1 MQTLNILST
10 KGIADKSIYGGKA
23 YWLSWLIEQQ
33 YNVPSCFFI
42 PATDETELEKT
53 ISMLRNNEAFNKQL
67 NEFTAGQN
75 KYDVAVRSSALN
87 EDSVE
92 KSFAGHFK
100 SFVDTVS
107 YEQVL
112 TNIENVV
119 RSVKAHDKTD
129 NQKIGVVIQKKIQAK
144 VSGIAFSSNPLTA
157 SKNELLISVI
167 EGMGEQ
173 LVSGKVAGEDIL
185 INYVLDK
192 PEIPT
197 FKTKV
202 ETEQILE
209 VCNIAKNIER
219 KVKAPVDIE
228 WCIDSETN
236 QVFILQCRP
245 VTAIFPKQTG
255 IIPINLLNIDLIPS
269 QVKLNDKVKIR
280 LLAQRNNIDI
290 SNAYL
295 VVNINSSVID
305 EVALSKVQP
314 EERCKGYSVVLIFP
328 KTISGNIIRHF
339 AENEVSRQ
347 NSAFRTCQRYDVRS
361 YQDYGNLKG
370 ILQSIQAKCCEA
382 SWLCVAIIQEI
393 FEPVFTGIA
402 KKIEDGFLI
411 EVAKGHFVPKGVVPT
426 SQYVLNIGNEILFK
440 SEVVQDF
447 AYKISQG
454 TVSKESVNTLVSVN
468 EKTLAA
474 IVKNLMPVLSA
485 GVQAVEFGLLKDEST
500 GTLVP
505 YLIDLVDDNSQTELS
520 SKLISEGV
528 ISTGIR
534 SGKAKIL
541 DTKTLGHNSLE
552 LHFHNHFE
560 NKNTIDEE
568 IIFVTETPDIALL
581 EILQHYNN
589 DKIGFVFK
597 EGSALSHFSIVLRE
611 KKIPAIVINQ
621 DINVQEMEEIK
632 INAAS
637 PNLKGAERLSRDSG
651 CVTTY
656 TNPDTDGI
664 CSAFAYAYLAKT
676 KGKTFLPVYFGYL
689 DKETCFV
696 LKHFNVSFPKQIT
709 TAKEFKEIVI
719 VDTHHT
725 AQLSNEIPLD
735 KVIEI
740 IDHHPSGNPESFP
753 KAKIQNDEIGAACTI
768 IAERMETE
776 NIIPNEATAGLISL
790 AIISNTLNF
799 TAPSTSQR
807 DKDALQWVSQFVK
820 ISDDVIK
827 QMFDARSDVSEISSE
842 EIIKSSLKEFKWN
855 ETKVGI
861 SQVEMT
867 DIKLIVERPDF
878 LTSLLVIKENIA
890 LDYIL
895 FTGVNI
901 LTRMTTIFCPDT
913 STLKIVNEG
922 MGFTST
928 QTSFEVDRILLRKT
942 DFIPGLKTYFESH
955 KVN

>member
-1 MQTLNILST
+1 MVTLNIAT
-10 KGIADKSIYGGKA
+10 TNGIVDKNIYGGKA
-23 YWLSWLIEQQ
+23 HWLSWLIEQG
-33 YNVPSCFFI
+33 YNVPPCFFI
-42 PATDETELEKT
+42 PATEETELEEIK
-53 ISMLRNNEAFNKQL
+53 SMLQSDETFNKQL
-67 NEFTAGQN
+67 KDFATGENQF
-75 KYDVAVRSSALN
+75 DVAVRSSALN
-87 EDSVE
+87 EDSAE

-100 SFVDTVS
+100 SFVETVT
-107 YEQVL
+107 YNQL
-112 TNIENVV
+112 FNNIESVV
-119 RSVKAHDKTD
+119 KSVKRND
-129 NQKIGVVIQKKIQAK
+129 NSDTQKIGVVIQKKINAK
-144 VSGIAFSSNPLTA
+144 FSGVTFSSNPLTA
-157 SKNELLISVI
+157 SKNELVISVV

-185 INYVLDK
+185 INYVLGK
-192 PEIPT
+192 PETPS
-197 FKTKV
+197 FKTKI
-202 ETEQILE
+202 EKHQILNL
-209 VCNIAKNIER
+209 CNIAKKIEG
-219 KVKAPVDIE
+219 KVNAPVDIE
-228 WCIDSETN
+228 WCIDSNNEL
-236 QVFILQCRP
+236 FILQCRP
-245 VTAIFPKQTG
+245 ITGIFPKQTG
-255 IIPINLLNIDLIPS
+255 IIPINLKSEELIPS
-269 QVKLNDKVKIR
+269 QVKQNDKVKIR

-305 EVALSKVQP
+305 EIALSKIQP

-347 NSAFRTCQRYDVRS
+347 DSAFRTCQRYDVRS

-426 SQYVLNIGNEILFK
+426 SQYVLNTEKKLLFK
-440 SEVVQDF
+440 SEVIQEY

-454 TVSKESVNTLVSVN
+454 TVSKENINTLISVDEN
-468 EKTLAA
+468 TLSG
-474 IVKNLMPVLSA
+474 IIKNLMPVLSA
-485 GVQAVEFGLLKDEST
+485 GVQAVEFGLLEDANSK
-500 GTLVP
+500 TLVP

-520 SKLISEGV
+520 SKLISQGV

-534 SGKAKIL
+534 SGKANIL

-581 EILQHYNN
+581 EILKHYNN

-621 DINVQEMEEIK
+621 NINIKDMEEIK
-632 INAAS
+632 IDATS
-637 PNLKGAERLSRDSG
+637 PNLKGAERLSRESG

-664 CSAFAYAYLAKT
+664 CLAIAYSFYAKT
-676 KGKTFLPVYFGYL
+676 KGKIFEPVYFGNL
-689 DKETCFV
+689 DKETTFA
-696 LKHFNVSFPKQIT
+696 LKHFNVPIPRQVT
-709 TAKEFKEIVI
+709 TTKDFNEIVI

-725 AQLSNEIPLD
+725 AQLSKEISLD

-753 KAKIQNDEIGAACTI
+753 NAKIQNEEIGAACTI
-768 IAERMETE
+768 IAERMKAE
-776 NIIPNEATAGLISL
+776 NIIPDNATAGLISL
-790 AIISNTLNF
+790 AIVSNTLNF

-807 DKDALQWVSQFVK
+807 DKDALQWLTNYTSVS
-820 ISDDVIK
+820 DETIK
-827 QMFDARSDVSEISSE
+827 QMFDARSDVSEISST
-842 EIIKSSLKEFKWN
+842 EIIKGSLKEFNWGKV
-855 ETKVGI
+855 KVGI

-867 DIKLIVERPDF
+867 NIKTIAERKDF
-878 LTSLLVIKENIA
+878 LNSLLTTKQSLG

-901 LTRMTTIFCPDT
+901 LNHTTTIICPDNE
-913 STLKIVNEG
+913 TLNAVNEG
-922 MGFTST
+922 MNFNSD
-928 QTSFEVDRILLRKT
+928 QTTFEVNRIMLRKT
-942 DFIPGLKTYFESH
+942 DFIPLLKKYFD
-955 KVN
+955 NQ

>member
-1 MQTLNILST
+1 MVTLNIFSA

-23 YWLSWLIEQQ
+23 YWLSWLVEQG

-42 PATDETELEKT
+42 PAIEETELEEMK
-53 ISMLRNNEAFNKQL
+53 IVLHNDESFNKKL
-67 NEFTAGQN
+67 KEFATGQN
-75 KYDVAVRSSALN
+75 KFEVAVRSSALN
-87 EDSVE
+87 EDSAE

-100 SFVDTVS
+100 SFVETVS
-107 YEQVL
+107 YEQIFS
-112 TNIENVV
+112 NIENVV
-119 RSVKAHDKTD
+119 RSVKAVDKTD
-129 NQKIGVVIQKKIQAK
+129 NQKIGVVIQKKINAK
-144 VSGIAFSSNPLTA
+144 FSGVVFSSNPLTA
-157 SKNELLISVI
+157 SKNELLISVV
-167 EGMGEQ
+167 EGLGEQ

-185 INYVLDK
+185 INYVLGK

-197 FKTKV
+197 FKTKIK
-202 ETEQILE
+202 TEQILE
-209 VCNIAKNIER
+209 VCNIAKEIER
-219 KVKAPVDIE
+219 KVNAPVDIE

-236 QVFILQCRP
+236 QLFILQCRP

-255 IIPINLLNIDLIPS
+255 IIPINLLNEDLIPS

-305 EVALSKVQP
+305 EVALSKIQP

-426 SQYVLNIGNEILFK
+426 SQYILNTENKLLFK
-440 SEVVQDF
+440 SEVIQDF
-447 AYKISQG
+447 SYRISQG
-454 TVSKESVNTLVSVN
+454 TVTKESVNTLISVD

-500 GTLVP
+500 KTLVP

-528 ISTGIR
+528 ISTGTR
-534 SGKAKIL
+534 SGKAKLL

-581 EILQHYNN
+581 EILKHYNN

-611 KKIPAIVINQ
+611 RKIPAIVINQ
-621 DINVQEMEEIK
+621 DINIQEMEEIK
-632 INAAS
+632 IDATS
-637 PNLKGAERLSRDSG
+637 PNLKGAERLSKESG

-676 KGKTFLPVYFGYL
+676 KGKTFLPVYFGNL
-689 DKETCFV
+689 DKETNYV
-696 LKHFNVSFPKQIT
+696 LQHFNVAFPKQVT
-709 TAKEFKEIVI
+709 TAKEFNEIVI

-725 AQLSNEIPLD
+725 AQLSKEIPLD
-735 KVIEI
+735 RVVEI

-768 IAERMETE
+768 IAEKMKTE
-776 NIIPNEATAGLISL
+776 NIIPDEATAGLISL

-807 DKDALQWVSQFVK
+807 DKDSLQWLSQFVK

-827 QMFDARSDVSEISSE
+827 QMFEARSDVSEVSSQQ
-842 EIIKSSLKEFKWN
+842 IIEGSLKEFNWGK
-855 ETKVGI
+855 TKIGI
-861 SQVEMT
+861 AQVEMT
-867 DIKLIVERPDF
+867 DIKTIIERPDF
-878 LTSLLVIKENIA
+878 LNSLVSVKKNLS

-901 LTRMTTIFCPDT
+901 LKRNSTIFCPDND
-913 STLKIVNEG
+913 TLKVVNEG
-922 MGFTST
+922 MNFNSN
-928 QTSFEVDRILLRKT
+928 QTTFEVDRILLRKT
-942 DFIPGLKTYFESH
+942 DFIPQLKKYFEA
-955 KVN
+955 K